1 MKGKRETSPCARCP
15 YHLGII
21 RTLVSPCPQCHGG
34 GLWLAEEVLRKA
46 NERMKE
52 REIR

>member
-34 GLWLAEEVLRKA
+34 GLWLAEEVLRRK
-46 NERMKE
+46 K
-52 REIR
+52 RETGGQTK